1 MGRGLL
7 LVFHAV
13 ILTAREESQ
22 ARRHFR
28 KTPGWGKNT
37 GVMTAWAKFWRV
49 QKLIEHKLATSP
61 MGGPQKSTTLGSPT
75 AGLWVEV
82 ILSCLDSGYHSPP
95 KVSLS
100 PCQDHPPHCWYR
112 EI

>member
-37 GVMTAWAKFWRV
+37 GVMTAWAV
-49 QKLIEHKLATSP
+49 PVGTDE
-61 MGGPQKSTTLGSPT
+61 
-75 AGLWVEV
+75 
-82 ILSCLDSGYHSPP
+82 D
-95 KVSLS
+95 
-100 PCQDHPPHCWYR
+100 
-112 EI
+112 